1 MDLHPVV
8 IPAGADQLP
17 LLPVG
22 EEGVLVLL
30 LVEVL
35 GGPAFLI
42 LLVVLLDLLEQQA
55 PLGAQLRLGTGQ
67 HVADRELGL
76 GLRLDLTHSDTPH
89 LRPSGRHRPGRACP
103 RPPPSG
109 H

>member
-22 EEGVLVLL
+22 EEGVLVL
-30 LVEVL
+30 
-35 GGPAFLI
+35 

-76 GLRLDLTHSDTPH
+76 GLRLDLTHSDTPA
-89 LRPSGRHRPGRACP
+89 PAAFWTP
-103 RPPPSG
+103 
-109 H
+109 

>member
-35 GGPAFLI
+35 GGPALLI
-42 LLVVLLDLLEQQA
+42 LLVVLLV
-55 PLGAQLRLGTGQ
+55 GALRRTARWL
-67 HVADRELGL
+67 HRRAD
-76 GLRLDLTHSDTPH
+76 LDLPTTLVS
-89 LRPSGRHRPGRACP
+89 SHRSFSA
-103 RPPPSG
+103 
-109 H
+109 

>member
-35 GGPAFLI
+35 GGPSFLI
-42 LLVVLLDLLEQQA
+42 LLVLLDLLEQQA

-76 GLRLDLTHSDTPH
+76 GLRLDLTHSDIPAPAAFWTP
-89 LRPSGRHRPGRACP
+89 
-103 RPPPSG
+103 
-109 H
+109 

>member
-1 MDLHPVV
+1 VDLHPVV

-76 GLRLDLTHSDTPH
+76 GLRLDLTHSDTPA
-89 LRPSGRHRPGRACP
+89 PAAFWTP
-103 RPPPSG
+103 
-109 H
+109 